1 MCLIISFAQLMKFY
15 EMMNAFSNNNNNN
28 YSPLIS
34 NPPNQNMLL
43 LAQLNNMIN
52 QNPPQRQIQ
61 EPQQLVDTNDLL
73 KKLMSQLQTNQP
85 ESSSNQNIVLPFQPK
100 RLNLRKKEYISIY
113 IENL

>member
-1 MCLIISFAQLMKFY
+1 MKFY

-34 NPPNQNMLL
+34 NPP
-43 LAQLNNMIN
+43 N